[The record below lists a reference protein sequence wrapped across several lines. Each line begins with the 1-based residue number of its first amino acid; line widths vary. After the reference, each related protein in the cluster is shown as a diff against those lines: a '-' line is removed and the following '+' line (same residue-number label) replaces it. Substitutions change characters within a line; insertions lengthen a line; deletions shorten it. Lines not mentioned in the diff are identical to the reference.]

1 MASGPIIAP
10 LPLIELGPNY
20 SIVLEA
26 IDPSTG
32 ATVAGVTIT
41 DATIAGRDL
50 TGGAADDS
58 SLAVWLQSTAP

>member
-10 LPLIELGPNY
+10 LPLIELGPYY

-50 TGGAADDS
+50 TDGPADDS